1 LWGIGSFD
9 VMDEE
14 KDGESTQVELAP
26 VPEPDDQHPPPQ
38 RPRSKLLL
46 TLLPPLAAFLLANGL
61 WLGTAQSHGYDYF
74 EPHTWTRWD
83 SGLYLQIA
91 HHGYILKPCPKAK
104 ARRLPQGSSCGNA
117 AWFPGYPAL
126 IWVGDHV
133 GLSDAGAG
141 VLVSS
146 LFEFAGLLLLWRWAL
161 NADPTLENVL
171 CLAVAA
177 FFFGQIYYRA
187 VFPLAAEAFFLLLA
201 ILLLSKKRWVLAGLA
216 GAGASVFYS
225 SGFLLAPVMALWALI
240 GDPRASLRQRLSR
253 ALASGGIAASGTV
266 FVLILEKA
274 MTGSWNAFF
283 KVQAKYRYDPG
294 SPTRKFLELVRPLF
308 RRGGFFRNSARLLK
322 LAPNEQA
329 LVVAVVMVS
338 LVVAAAI
345 RWRRLDD
352 RDWIILIAAIV
363 FWLFPMSLGGR
374 VRLYRADALL
384 FPAVLLFRYLPIALQ
399 VVFLAAAI
407 ALAYPMS
414 VLFFRGVLV

>member
-1 LWGIGSFD
+1 
-9 VMDEE
+9 MDGGN
-14 KDGESTQVELAP
+14 DGRSTQVA
-26 VPEPDDQHPPPQ
+26 VPAVPGSDEQPQTPQ
-38 RPRSKLLL
+38 RSTSKLLL
-46 TLLPPLAAFLLANGL
+46 MLLPPLAAFLLANGL
-61 WLGTAQSHGYDYF
+61 WWGSAQAHGYDYF
-74 EPHTWTRWD
+74 DPHTWTRWD

-104 ARRLPQGSSCGNA
+104 ARRLPRGSSCGNA

-126 IWVGDHV
+126 IWVGDHA

-146 LFEFAGLLLLWRWAL
+146 LFELAGLLLLWRWAL
-161 NADPTLENVL
+161 NAEPTLENFL

-201 ILLLSKKRWVLAGLA
+201 ILLLSKRRWVLAGLA

-225 SGFLLAPVMALWALI
+225 SGFLLAPVMALWALLD
-240 GDPRASLRQRLSR
+240 DPRASLRQRVSR

-266 FVLILEKA
+266 FVLVLEKA
-274 MTGSWNAFF
+274 MTGSWDAFF
-283 KVQAKYRYDPG
+283 RVQAKYRYHLGPP
-294 SPTRKFLELVRPLF
+294 STKFLDVVRPLF
-308 RRGGFFRNSARLLK
+308 RRGGAFRSSARLLK

-329 LVVAVVMVS
+329 LMVAVVMVS
-338 LVVAAAI
+338 LAAAVAI
-345 RWRRLDD
+345 RWRRLDG
-352 RDWIILIAAIV
+352 RDWVILIAALV

-384 FPAVLLFRYLPIALQ
+384 FPAVLLFRYLPIAVQ
-399 VVFLAAAI
+399 VVFLAAAV